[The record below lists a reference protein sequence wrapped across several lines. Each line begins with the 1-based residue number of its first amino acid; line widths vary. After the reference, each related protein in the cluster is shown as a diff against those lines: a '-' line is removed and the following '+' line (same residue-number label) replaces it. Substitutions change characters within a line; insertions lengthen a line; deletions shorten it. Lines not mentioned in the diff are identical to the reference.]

1 MSGTVKINIIH
12 MLSLFLNCFSIK
24 TVSYLEP
31 ILVAKKLNEKAENS
45 YNTVNYFIEFFDELQ
60 TIYVLVCETVVSY
73 YCSKQK
79 LAGIAV
85 TVSLA
90 VRDRDFVCA
99 WHIQLNANYSV
110 TSGSI
115 VLKTCELNG

>member
-12 MLSLFLNCFSIK
+12 ILSLFLNCFSRK

-31 ILVAKKLNEKAENS
+31 ILVAKKLNEKAEIS

-85 TVSLA
+85 TLSLCVIGTLFA
-90 VRDRDFVCA
+90 PGTF
-99 WHIQLNANYSV
+99 N
-110 TSGSI
+110 
-115 VLKTCELNG
+115 